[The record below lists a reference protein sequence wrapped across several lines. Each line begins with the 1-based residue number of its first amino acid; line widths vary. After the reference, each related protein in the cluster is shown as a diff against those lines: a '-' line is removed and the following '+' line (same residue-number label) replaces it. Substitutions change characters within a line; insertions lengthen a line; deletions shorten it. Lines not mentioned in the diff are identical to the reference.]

1 MPQLASLKLA
11 VRNTEDDPA
20 YGSGILLT
28 MHPPDTVL
36 APLASLASLTELELS
51 NFSLLRDE
59 WLRFL
64 ADCRLEVA
72 RFPRCGARPRRE
84 RREPVVCV
92 LESAK

>member
-1 MPQLASLKLA
+1 MIVEGSIWAYASLTLS
-11 VRNTEDDPA
+11 PA
-20 YGSGILLT
+20 GQEQQLT
-28 MHPPDTVL
+28 ADLKVTGCLSPI
-36 APLASLASLTELELS
+36 SETELELS